1 MSPFTVLTNAD
12 VCKVLDSLTR
22 EDVLNFHRALADAL
36 HAYSTGTNTNDSGCV
51 ASNQP
56 SRIKTTGKHGLTTL
70 FMPATSDDGI
80 GVKIVTLA
88 GAASEPTTPS
98 RNDESLPTRAL
109 TNKSSATSTSSKR
122 SSPPVSKSTSQASSP
137 VLERTVPYFS
147 PSHGNP
153 SVAATSL
160 KGSITLL
167 TPSGEPRA
175 LLNATT
181 FTAFR
186 TALASML
193 LFKLR
198 ASVHTVTVFGAGAQ
212 AYWHIHLA
220 LLLRGPEIVHL
231 HVVNRSFDRAQQLL
245 MSIINTRNAAVADVF
260 TSGKLRPSI
269 LTPEYGEYTR
279 LLKDHVRAADVL
291 ICTTPSTEPL
301 FPGAYLTHTGGRRK
315 GRYIVAIGSY
325 KPHMIELDPDILRQ
339 AVAGPAA
346 ARTHAHSGG
355 LHVQQKLASEGGAVV
370 VDSIEGAMK
379 ESGEVIQAGLDG
391 SGMVEL
397 GELVMLRRSTLTEQ
411 EQREKG
417 LQQKSEPPV
426 DSEHDRS
433 HGGVGHGSIG
443 GLFKKSHSRSRSR
456 QRTKSMERTHV
467 DGVVSTTRPNDGGLM
482 NWLERGNLIYK
493 SVGLGLMDVVVGM
506 GIVQLADARGI
517 GTRIASF

>member
-1 MSPFTVLTNAD
+1 MPPFTVLTDAD
-12 VCKVLDSLTR
+12 VSQVLHSLTR
-22 EDVLNFHRALADAL
+22 EDVLNLHRALADAL
-36 HAYSTGTNTNDSGCV
+36 HAYSTGTDTDDSGCV

-56 SRIKTTGKHGLTTL
+56 SRIQSTGKNGLTTL

-88 GAASEPTTPS
+88 AAASEPPSPS
-98 RNDESLPTRAL
+98 RGHDSLSSRSL
-109 TNKSSATSTSSKR
+109 TNLSSSQA
-122 SSPPVSKSTSQASSP
+122 SSPSRSRSTSQASSP

-147 PSHGNP
+147 PNHGSP

-167 TPSGEPRA
+167 SSSGEPRA

-186 TALASML
+186 TALTSML

-198 ASVHTVTVFGAGAQ
+198 SLVHTMTVFGAGAQ

-220 LLLRGPEIVHL
+220 LLLRGPEIHYL
-231 HVVNRSFDRAQQLL
+231 RVVNRSFARAQQLL
-245 MSIINTRNAAVADVF
+245 MSIGNTRNEAVASVF

-269 LTPEYGEYTR
+269 LTPEYGEYAR
-279 LLKDHVRAADVL
+279 LLKEYVRAADVL

-346 ARTHAHSGG
+346 ARTHAHRGG

-379 ESGEVIQAGLDG
+379 EAGEVIQAGLDG
-391 SGMVEL
+391 SGVVEL
-397 GELVMLRRSTLTEQ
+397 GELVMLRRVALTEQ
-411 EQREKG
+411 EQRDEGMQHRIGILGDKE
-417 LQQKSEPPV
+417 LERV
-426 DSEHDRS
+426 
-433 HGGVGHGSIG
+433 HGSDGHGSIG

-456 QRTKSMERTHV
+456 QRTKSTERTHV
-467 DGVVSTTRPNDGGLM
+467 EGVVSTTRPNDGGLM

-493 SVGLGLMDVVVGM
+493 SVGMGLMDVVVGM
-506 GIVQLADARGI
+506 CIVKLADARGI
-517 GTRIASF
+517 GTNIASF